1 MNIKT
6 ALCDDSVNALNKL
19 KDYLQQYELMHDVDF
34 EITMFTSGEELLG
47 KCIPHCPYQ
56 LLFIDVEMAGRNG
69 IETAS
74 AIREN
79 GNTDLKIIFVSSYPE
94 YMQDS
99 FLVQAFYYLTKP
111 VSYSDFADVLD
122 NIIRSLE
129 NSRVTKLLL
138 QEDGSE
144 QLINIQELIYI
155 EVEKNNKN
163 TLRFV
168 TVSSEIRCH
177 GTISDWKEELEPL
190 HFVTPYRGLL
200 VNLNHIRYICSNS
213 LKLTGDR
220 EIPLSRRYEREIRS
234 LFSRHLLTIYKA

>member
-6 ALCDDSVNALNKL
+6 ALCDDSANALNKL
-19 KDYLQQYELMHDVDF
+19 RDYLQQYELKYDIDF
-34 EITMFTSGEELLG
+34 EIDMFTSGEELLS
-47 KCIPHCPYQ
+47 KCMPHCPYH

-74 AIREN
+74 AIRED
-79 GNTDLKIIFVSSYPE
+79 GNTDLKIVFVSSYPE

-99 FLVQAFYYLTKP
+99 FQVQAFYYLTKP
-111 VSYSDFADVLD
+111 VSYSDFADVLN
-122 NIIRSLE
+122 NIVRAME
-129 NSRVTKLLL
+129 NSRITKLLI
-138 QEDGSE
+138 QDDGSE

-155 EVEKNNKN
+155 EAEKNSKN

-168 TVSSEIRCH
+168 TVGSEIRCH
-177 GTISDWKEELEPL
+177 GIIRDWKQELESL

-200 VNLNHIRYICSNS
+200 VNLNHIRYIYPNS

-234 LFSRHLLTIYKA
+234 LFSKHLLTIYKA